1 MALQTFFQNY
11 VNYND
16 VTKAIT
22 AIIVIIIFLLLRKIF
37 ADIILRIIRKFG
49 NNTAIDLYNNIV
61 ESFDKPIKRLFIVLG
76 IFIALEIFPESIL
89 TIGRKAVAIKLL
101 RIVVIILV
109 CQGLYNFSNYF
120 FNIFG
125 NISKKK
131 GLDVDNKVLPFL
143 TNILKFIIG
152 ALATVLV
159 ISELGY
165 DITGLI
171 TGLGLG
177 GLVFALAAQD
187 TASNI
192 FGGLVIIF
200 DKPFTIG
207 DWIETP
213 SVEGVVMDV
222 TLRSTRIRTFADS
235 VSIMPNSILAKEAI
249 VNWSRMG
256 KRRISFT
263 IGIMYSTPKEKIEN
277 CINKIRELLQT
288 HDEIHQQTIFVYLNS
303 LSGTSID
310 INLYFFT
317 KTIVWGEYL
326 DVKQDINL
334 KILSILEEEEVSF
347 ALPNRNILIE
357 NKDK

>member
-1 MALQTFFQNY
+1 LTASR
-11 VNYND
+11 
-16 VTKAIT
+16 KAI
-22 AIIVIIIFLLLRKIF
+22 IIRL
-37 ADIILRIIRKFG
+37 LRII
-49 NNTAIDLYNNIV
+49 I
-61 ESFDKPIKRLFIVLG
+61 
-76 IFIALEIFPESIL
+76 
-89 TIGRKAVAIKLL
+89 
-101 RIVVIILV
+101 IILV
-109 CQGLYNFSNYF
+109 SQGIYNFSNYF
-120 FNIFG
+120 FNVFG
-125 NISKKK
+125 IIRKKQ

-143 TNILKFIIG
+143 TNILKFIIVSI
-152 ALATVLV
+152 ATVLV

-192 FGGLVIIF
+192 FGGLVIIM

-207 DWIETP
+207 DWIQTP

-222 TLRSTRIRTFADS
+222 TLRSTRVRTFADS

-256 KRRISFT
+256 KRRIDFT

-277 CINKIRELLQT
+277 CIKKIKNMLID
-288 HDEIHQQTIFVYLNS
+288 HDEVHKETIFVYLNS

-317 KTIVWGEYL
+317 NTIIWGEYL

-347 ALPNRNILIE
+347 ALPNRNILID